1 MESEQNAAVNMEQ
14 ETLND
19 NSVGL
24 SIEKNKMEVG
34 DIESVL
40 SIEHSET
47 SSNKDN
53 EDEEYGIL
61 HQTKIFER
69 LQRIESNIL
78 TMRINSELIMEE
90 LRENTL
96 LMKHLVRTAM
106 GTHMQTNR
114 PATKRSSAD
123 SFSGDIDY
131 EEDGS
136 K

>member
-1 MESEQNAAVNMEQ
+1 MNSDQNAAVNMEQ
-14 ETLND
+14 ETLNN
-19 NSVGL
+19 NSTGL
-24 SIEKNKMEVG
+24 SMEKNKMEVG

-47 SSNKDN
+47 SSNNDI

-96 LMKHLVRTAM
+96 LMKHLVRTTM
-106 GTHMQTNR
+106 ETHMQTNR
-114 PATKRSSAD
+114 HATKRCAED

-131 EEDGS
+131 KEDGS

>member
-1 MESEQNAAVNMEQ
+1 MDTEQIAAVNREQ

-19 NSVGL
+19 NSIGL
-24 SIEKNKMEVG
+24 SMEKNKMEVG
-34 DIESVL
+34 DSESVL

-47 SSNKDN
+47 SSNNDN

-96 LMKHLVRTAM
+96 LMKHLVRTTM
-106 GTHMQTNR
+106 ETHMQTNR
-114 PATKRSSAD
+114 PATKRCAEN
-123 SFSGDIDY
+123 SFGGEIDY
-131 EEDGS
+131 KEDGS

>member
-47 SSNKDN
+47 SSNNDI